1 MSGPMGWTYSC
12 VSGWQSMFIR
22 FSLECM
28 TRGKITRLCVFCALS
43 YIRYGHVAFRWGCTN
58 LYQHSSWELLF
69 FHMLINIWNCQ
80 TFYWSWKLSHW
91 CLIFIFLFTIENTYF
106 FVCVLDILFSSAL
119 DCLFISF
126 ASFSLGL
133 YLAECKNLYIFWVLV
148 FGGSYAL
155 QISFQ
160 PLAYLLILCMC
171 LFWLEC
177 KLFNL

>member
-1 MSGPMGWTYSC
+1 MAWNCVYYFSQVFWSWLICVIAALRYQTDMSGPMGWTYSC

-80 TFYWSWKLSHW
+80 TFYWSWKSISLMSYFHFPVYYW
-91 CLIFIFLFTIENTYF
+91 EYILFCMCIGHTIFLCF
-106 FVCVLDILFSSAL
+106 
-119 DCLFISF
+119 
-126 ASFSLGL
+126 GL
-133 YLAECKNLYIFWVLV
+133 SLYIF
-148 FGGSYAL
+148 
-155 QISFQ
+155 
-160 PLAYLLILCMC
+160 C
-171 LFWLEC
+171 LFFFGVVSCWM
-177 KLFNL
+177 